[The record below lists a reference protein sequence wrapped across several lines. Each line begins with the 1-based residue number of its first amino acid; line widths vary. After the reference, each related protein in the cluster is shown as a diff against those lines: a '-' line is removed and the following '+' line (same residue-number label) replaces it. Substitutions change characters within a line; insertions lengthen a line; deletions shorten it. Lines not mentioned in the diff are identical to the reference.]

1 MRPKIRKVNTNK
13 RKKERK
19 LAQERLQ
26 KQTAAF
32 LDHPKE
38 CCVCNTPF
46 ERTRETVKTWQVVT
60 RENRVRLTCPDC
72 WDKVEGIVEIKN
84 EDK

>member
-38 CCVCNTPF
+38 CCVCNASF
-46 ERTRETVKTWQVVT
+46 DRTKETVKTWQVVT

-72 WDKVEGIVEIKN
+72 WGKIEEIVEIKN

>member
-19 LAQERLQ
+19 
-26 KQTAAF
+26 AATKKLEEQAKAL

-38 CCVCNTPF
+38 CCVCNQPF
-46 ERTRETVKTWQVVT
+46 ERTKETVETWHVVV
-60 RENRVRLTCPDC
+60 REERVRLTCPTC
-72 WDKVEGIVEIKN
+72 WGIIQQGLEQ
-84 EDK
+84 

>member
-1 MRPKIRKVNTNK
+1 MRKLRKVNTNK

-19 LAQERLQ
+19 EAQERLQ

-38 CCVCNTPF
+38 CCVCKVEF
-46 ERTRETVKTWQVVT
+46 KRTKETVKTWQVII
-60 RENRVRLTCPDC
+60 REERVRLTCPKC
-72 WDKVEGIVEIKN
+72 WCIIQEVVENDK
-84 EDK
+84 